1 MKFNWGANQQNIF
14 ENAVTNFL
22 LTEKLNLARKNM
34 S

>member
-22 LTEKLNLARKNM
+22 LTEKLKPG
-34 S
+34 SKKY